1 MIFFDIGYPKPFEYR
16 LLLVYFLATGLAT
29 SYILA
34 LPFVLVDPEFF
45 CFETDEQGQTISFA
59 CTQEEACSN
68 GNKFEIDK
76 TNSIYSIVLEYDL
89 ICDKRYLADLIASFT
104 FLGEVFGFI
113 IYTFFYDNQR
123 DALITAVRTIFH
135 AGLWALLSV
144 LAWGPYSYMVFRF
157 LFSIF
162 YSGLQVLAYSHLV
175 EMTSYNPVFMNFCII
190 LLNISWGIGQT
201 YIAILC
207 SIYFDW
213 RWSLSVYN
221 GVPLI
226 ILSFYFWKL
235 KSKQAEYDQIRDTE
249 LAMVRIHHK
258 KQNIATYNNLSK
270 VLSYKSLRSK
280 TIISTILFLLI
291 NLSYFG
297 TIFSIGSLGGS
308 VYLDMVLMAI
318 FEVLSYVISGWITP
332 YCRRKLALIIVFLIN
347 FTVFF
352 FFLWVGVED
361 MSHITKLEEFYYI
374 ALALIGRFFICS
386 SYMFF
391 YVYYAELMPK
401 SVIRT
406 TFGLANVIFA
416 LGLSYMPWMITT
428 LKLAG
433 YSPFFSFSIMNLAA
447 FFCMWFLPET
457 KGNEVQE
464 ITEEEKNI
472 ERGIPLIELP
482 KIEKSIRGKP

>member
-1 MIFFDIGYPKPFEYR
+1 MILFDIGYPKPFEYR

-29 SYILA
+29 SYILG
-34 LPFVLVDPEFF
+34 LPFVLVDPEFS
-45 CFETDEQGQTISFA
+45 CVKTDEQGQIITFS

-68 GNKFEIDK
+68 GYKFEIDR
-76 TNSIYSIVLEYDL
+76 TNSISSIVLEYDL
-89 ICDKRYLADLIASFT
+89 ICDQRYLADLIGSFT
-104 FLGEVFGFI
+104 FLGELLGFM

-135 AGLWALLSV
+135 AGLWAFLSV
-144 LAWGPYSYMVFRF
+144 LAWGPYSYMAFRF
-157 LFSIF
+157 IFSFF

-201 YIAILC
+201 YIGVLC
-207 SIYFDW
+207 SFYFDW

-221 GVPLI
+221 GIPLI

-235 KSKQAEYDQIRDTE
+235 KAKQAEYDQIREGE

-258 KQNIATYNNLSK
+258 KQNTSTYNNVWK

-308 VYLDMVLMAI
+308 IYLDMVLMAI
-318 FEVLSYVISGWITP
+318 FEILSYVISGWITP
-332 YCRRKLALIIVFLIN
+332 YCRRKLALMLVFLIN

-352 FFLWVGVED
+352 LFLWAGVED
-361 MSHITKLEEFYYI
+361 ISNISQSVEYYYI
-374 ALALIGRFFICS
+374 TLALIGRFFICS

-406 TFGLANVIFA
+406 TFGLSNVIFA
-416 LGLSYMPWMITT
+416 LGLSYMPWMITK
-428 LKLAG
+428 LKVAG
-433 YSPFFSFSIMNLAA
+433 CSPFFSFSIINLAA

-457 KGNEVQE
+457 KGDEVQE
-464 ITEEEKNI
+464 ITEEEINA
-472 ERGIPLIELP
+472 ERGAPLIELP
-482 KIEKSIRGKP
+482 RIAKLIRGK